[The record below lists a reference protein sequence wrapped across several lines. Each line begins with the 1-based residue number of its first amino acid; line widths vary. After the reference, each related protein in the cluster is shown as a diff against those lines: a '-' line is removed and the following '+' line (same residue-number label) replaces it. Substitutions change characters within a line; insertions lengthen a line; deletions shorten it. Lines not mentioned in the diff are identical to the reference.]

1 MVMALTMMQF
11 LLKIPRNLAL
21 FLALSS
27 IFVVQPFVGG
37 RSLVLNIIIAL
48 SILSSIYSLTRNRR
62 QFVIASVLGVPG
74 LVIGLLAAICRERR
88 NVDGL
93 LPVDL
98 YLGYVALGLFLAFFL
113 YSVYGIAVSVFK
125 QRRITADVLLG
136 AICAYLL
143 LGMAF
148 AVIFAFLQRCLSQHC
163 VSNEACMFGR
173 SQSCQERSQ
182 NLVAWTA
189 VARETDQLKPVDK
202 AVQGTVSELP
212 GRNES
217 ERQVTSKEMIS
228 GGRVF
233 NVGAKAA

>member
-1 MVMALTMMQF
+1 MMQF

-27 IFVVQPFVGG
+27 IFVVQPFVGV

-62 QFVIASVLGVPG
+62 QFVIASALGVPG

-136 AICAYLL
+136 SICAYTSFRDGLRGDL
-143 LGMAF
+143 
-148 AVIFAFLQRCLSQHC
+148 C
-163 VSNEACMFGR
+163 VLARGGCQASRGR
-173 SQSCQERSQ
+173 SSG
-182 NLVAWTA
+182 
-189 VARETDQLKPVDK
+189 ETRT
-202 AVQGTVSELP
+202 GT
-212 GRNES
+212 
-217 ERQVTSKEMIS
+217 
-228 GGRVF
+228 
-233 NVGAKAA
+233 